1 MEGRGRKVGRILG
14 TSGGKREGRGGG
26 RERGGGRAYFASI
39 LRQIAAYLSD
49 FCSRTKPSTT
59 FLGLGGEVKGGWEL
73 SGLVSSDV

>member
-14 TSGGKREGRGGG
+14 TSGGKREGGGG
-26 RERGGGRAYFASI
+26 GERGGGRAYFASI

>member
-14 TSGGKREGRGGG
+14 TSGGKREG
-26 RERGGGRAYFASI
+26 RGGGRAYFASI

>member
-14 TSGGKREGRGGG
+14 TSGGKREGRGEG
-26 RERGGGRAYFASI
+26 ERGGGRAYFASI

>member
-1 MEGRGRKVGRILG
+1 MEGRGRKVGRMLG
-14 TSGGKREGRGGG
+14 TSGGKREGRGEG

-49 FCSRTKPSTT
+49 FCSRTKPPTT